1 MRQKPA
7 GRRIVRSFRPEF
19 SRGVI
24 NGVLDGELLMPVLK
38 QPGQL
43 AGGFGGLHVVRR
55 AARPIVWR

>member
-24 NGVLDGELLMPVLK
+24 NGVLDGELLTPVLK

-43 AGGFGGLHVVRR
+43 AGGLHVVRR